1 MDDKQFF
8 DLDAHGKSIA
18 DLFRDQ
24 EQMDKERHDELDH
37 DVADIINKIR
47 FTTEAYA
54 EIDPVELKKL
64 VEEALEPEFDDIQTN
79 HRLVAYGARLESI
92 ASLGTL
98 ILRRELLRE
107 SETFARMMQILQA
120 TVDEHKESK
129 NAEVL
134 EILDILVVI
143 GRYMMKKAIN
153 ISDTDDLFEPI
164 YIQNI
169 TDLSTP
175 KQKEEETDNDGQ
187 QSVPQKET

>member
-8 DLDAHGKSIA
+8 DLNAHGKSIA
-18 DLFRDQ
+18 DLFRVQ
-24 EQMDKERHDELDH
+24 EQADKTRHDELDH

-47 FTTEAYA
+47 HTTEAYT

-64 VEEALEPEFDDIQTN
+64 VDESLQPEFDDIQIS
-79 HRLVAYGARLESI
+79 HRLVAYSARLESI
-92 ASLGTL
+92 AILGTL
-98 ILRRELLRE
+98 IFRRELLRE

-169 TDLSTP
+169 NDLSTP
-175 KQKEEETDNDGQ
+175 KQKEEEPKDGRF
-187 QSVPQKET
+187 